1 MSRSPSPVAKTE
13 KKEKDKKKKEK
24 KKKRRRSD
32 SNSDGE
38 QSDSELNKKKLK
50 KAKKLKK
57 QAKPEKSEPD
67 EEDTKSLA
75 ASEPKLPEKKSIKER
90 LGQVNDTEN
99 QESASE
105 VDQPNEKPLASSKV
119 IQEPAHSPSPSPV
132 TKKDETEVPQ
142 YKVSKKD

>member
-13 KKEKDKKKKEK
+13 KKEKDKKNKKEK

-57 QAKPEKSEPD
+57 QAKPEKNEPD
-67 EEDTKSLA
+67 EENTKS
-75 ASEPKLPEKKSIKER
+75 SEPKLVEKKSIKSR
-90 LGQVNDTEN
+90 LGVVNEMEEN

-105 VDQPNEKPLASSKV
+105 VEQPNEKPLATSKV

-132 TKKDETEVPQ
+132 TKTDEPEVPE
-142 YKVSKKD
+142 YKVSNKD